1 MADAAGDYHRSLG
14 GAAIGARLRRL
25 SERVDRDAT
34 RVYAE
39 LGVAFEQRWM
49 GVLDQLS
56 RRDGPSV
63 KELAE
68 TLGISHPSVSQT
80 RASLLAAGL
89 IEDQPDPTDGR
100 RRTLQLT
107 SAGRALVAGL
117 RPVWDA
123 LEQASRDLDDEAQNA
138 VAALDRLEVALDRR
152 SLFDRVKDGREA
164 A

>member
-56 RRDGPSV
+56 RRDGLSV